1 MLVPQ
6 DEDRFTVTLEL
17 VVSPPFWGW
26 LFGLGEQVEV
36 LSPAWAV
43 EEFRQR
49 LDQVRAVY
57 DTAKTQE
64 G

>member
-6 DEDRFTVTLEL
+6 DEDHFTVTLEL

-43 EEFRQR
+43 EEFKDRMAR
-49 LDQVRAVY
+49 VAAVY
-57 DTAKTQE
+57 ERAKNH